1 MQTQDIVMINVTG
14 TNGTTRHQKTIT
26 RRFNGMGLPLNDDG
40 QVDAA
45 NAEVLR
51 NLPTGAAV
59 SKAPDFPTAQFLA
72 AQGKGAA
79 GIDEIKA
86 IQIAYAEQF
95 AAWEK
100 SQGGG
105 NANLQ
110 IAKSVLEYTK
120 EFHGFIETDGD
131 AFVMKLE
138 NLDVTQTTLKDG
150 RSLFTVAGTAVF
162 GA

>member
-1 MQTQDIVMINVTG
+1 MQQNDIIMVNVVG
-14 TNGTTRHQKTIT
+14 TNGTTRHQKTISEK
-26 RRFNGMGLPLNDDG
+26 FNGAGLPLNADG
-40 QVDAA
+40 QVDGVRADR
-45 NAEVLR
+45 LR
-51 NLPTGAAV
+51 NLPNGSVT
-59 SKAPDFPTAQFLA
+59 KAPDFPAVAFAA
-72 AQGKGAA
+72 AQAKGLA
-79 GIDEIKA
+79 GVDEIKA

-110 IAKSVLEYTK
+110 VAKSVLEYAK
-120 EFHGFIETDGD
+120 EFHSFIETDGD

-138 NLDVTQTTLKDG
+138 NLDVSTTTLNDG
-150 RSLFTVAGTAVF
+150 RTLYTVAGTAVF

>member
-1 MQTQDIVMINVTG
+1 MQQNDIIMVNVVG

-26 RRFNGMGLPLNDDG
+26 AKFNGAGLPLNADG
-40 QVDAA
+40 KIDGSST
-45 NAEVLR
+45 EVLR
-51 NLPTGAAV
+51 NLPNGTV
-59 SKAPDFPTAQFLA
+59 SKAPDFPAAAFAA
-72 AQGKGAA
+72 AQAKGLA
-79 GIDEIKA
+79 GVDEIKA

-105 NANLQ
+105 NTNLQ
-110 IAKSVLEYTK
+110 LAKAVLEYAK

-138 NLDVTQTTLKDG
+138 NLDVSTTTLNDG
-150 RSLFTVAGTAVF
+150 RTLFTVAGTAVF

>member
-1 MQTQDIVMINVTG
+1 MQLNDIIMVNVVG

-26 RRFNGMGLPLNDDG
+26 AKFNGGGLPLNADG
-40 QVDAA
+40 KIDGAST
-45 NAEVLR
+45 EVLR
-51 NLPTGAAV
+51 GLPNGSV
-59 SKAPDFPTAQFLA
+59 SKAPDFPATAFAA
-72 AQGKGAA
+72 AQAKGLA
-79 GIDEIKA
+79 GVDEIKA

-110 IAKSVLEYTK
+110 LAKSVLEYAK
-120 EFHGFIETDGD
+120 EYHGFIETDGD

-138 NLDVTQTTLKDG
+138 NLDVSTTTLNDG
-150 RSLFTVAGTAVF
+150 RTLYTVAGTAVF